1 MHHHYLFV
9 KKGKSALIF
18 QNFSENQGKTFF
30 PVFLLFQNKTFLNRK
45 ITDDNYCIVY
55 LTNDAKVNIGIT
67 LNCS

>member
-1 MHHHYLFV
+1 MHHHYLFA

-45 ITDDNYCIVY
+45 ITDN
-55 LTNDAKVNIGIT
+55 
-67 LNCS
+67 